1 MANEAAFER
10 VHAGIDLCVQKGV
23 DVLVLSLGP
32 PSTEFDPDD
41 PLQVATKA
49 AYDRNIPVVVAA
61 GNFGPGKLQALARA
75 PWVIS
80 VGAID
85 TDAHLFP
92 DSITGPLGGE
102 GPTLVSYGLPLE
114 ITNPDPK
121 WEKFGPGTSF
131 AAPKVAHVAAFV
143 RACLRLIIADLDA
156 QQSKCWS
163 LMSEPAKVPVIGI
176 VDTGVDPTRLPPL
189 PPIAEWDVQHGHTQ
203 FQFPRAGMEEQWYAR
218 IVEALRNAGTAC
230 TLTDG
235 PESVRRALQLMACPL
250 EGYANHEVGAGLV
263 SIEEAQAFL
272 SSLTP
277 ARWLGVFCPE
287 AVQKLGAACVAELNT
302 TLGPLWDANKV
313 LFALQPHLFDGIRL
327 IAVRVY

>member
-1 MANEAAFER
+1 MPEDTAFER
-10 VHAGIDLCVQKGV
+10 VRAGIALCVQKGV

-32 PSTEFDPDD
+32 PSTEFDPGDH
-41 PLQVATKA
+41 LQVATKA
-49 AYDRNIPVVVAA
+49 AYDHNIPVVVAA

-80 VGAID
+80 VGAV
-85 TDAHLFP
+85 DADARLLP
-92 DSITGPLGGE
+92 DSSTGPLGGE

-143 RACLRLIIADLDA
+143 RACLRLIIADLA
-156 QQSKCWS
+156 ARQSKRWS
-163 LMSEPAKVPVIGI
+163 LMSEPVKVPVIGI

-189 PPIAEWDVQHGHTQ
+189 PPIAQWDVQHGHTQ
-203 FQFPRAGMEEQWYAR
+203 FQFPRADTEKQWYAR
-218 IVEALRNAGTAC
+218 IVEALRNAGAAC

-235 PESVRRALQLMACPL
+235 PESVRRALQLMARRL
-250 EGYANHEVGAGLV
+250 DGYATHEVGSGLV
-263 SIEEAQAFL
+263 SIDEAQAFL

-277 ARWLGVFCPE
+277 TRWLGIFCPE
-287 AVQKLGAACVAELNT
+287 AVQKLGAGRVAELDT
-302 TLGPLWDANKV
+302 MLGPLWDTNKV
-313 LFALQPHLFDGIRL
+313 FAEKPHLFDGIRL
-327 IAVRVY
+327 VAVRVY